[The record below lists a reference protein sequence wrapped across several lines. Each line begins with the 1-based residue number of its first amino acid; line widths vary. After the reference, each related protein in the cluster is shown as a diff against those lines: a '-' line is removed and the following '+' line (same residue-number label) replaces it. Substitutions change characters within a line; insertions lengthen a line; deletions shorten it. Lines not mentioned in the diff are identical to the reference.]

1 MPKADIGVTSL
12 ARASN
17 AGGTVMLFFRHRSA
31 EMDSLLH
38 WIGVAVVLLII
49 AFGLVGFWRY
59 LSSQLIRLVVLPKGF
74 GVGRLGNGSSQLI
87 SIKGGPFERSWPTS
101 QMG

>member
-38 WIGVAVVLLII
+38 WIGVAVVASASHRPSDAIG
-49 AFGLVGFWRY
+49 AA
-59 LSSQLIRLVVLPKGF
+59 LVVTAWAATVAAVLVLWDDDK
-74 GVGRLGNGSSQLI
+74 
-87 SIKGGPFERSWPTS
+87 ERKPAAAPRSTI
-101 QMG
+101 